1 MLASASMPL
10 VHYYVHGR
18 GRGHATRSLAVISRL
33 REAGMQVVAFAGE
46 AAEPLLRD
54 SVTTHPVRSLL
65 PTAGPQA
72 PLLVASRVRAAVAA
86 LRRERADLVVSD
98 GDLPGTLAARIAG
111 RPSIAVGHGLVFL
124 CCARPPGAPAG
135 PWRREALKA
144 AASTLGA
151 QRRIAVGFVPLPVRR
166 GRLARPSIEA
176 RLGGPLP
183 SSPSA
188 PQALLGAATPRTPD
202 GPLLCYFRDG
212 APRALLE
219 RLAALRHPV
228 LLFAT
233 HDPGVPGIQHEPP
246 SRTRFVEALACARA
260 VIATAGSQ
268 LIGEC
273 VALGVPLLA
282 LHAPGDDEQALNV
295 AMLRNAALGD
305 GGPLPELDAIRLHAF
320 LARPPAAPLAWSA
333 PDVAT
338 AVLEEATALLR
349 GAR

>member
-1 MLASASMPL
+1 MPL

-18 GRGHATRSLAVISRL
+18 GRGHATRSLAVIARL
-33 REAGMQVVAFAGE
+33 RAAGLEVVAFAGE
-46 AAEPLLRD
+46 SAEPLLREH
-54 SVTTHPVRSLL
+54 VPTRAVRSLL
-65 PTAGPQA
+65 PTAGRQA
-72 PLLVASRVRAAVAA
+72 PRLVASRVRAAVAA

-98 GDLPGTLAARIAG
+98 GDLPGTLAARVAG

-124 CCARPPGAPAG
+124 CCARPPAAPAA

-166 GRLARPSIEA
+166 GRLVRPT
-176 RLGGPLP
+176 LDP
-183 SSPSA
+183 
-188 PQALLGAATPRTPD
+188 ALATATRRTPD

-219 RLAALRHPV
+219 RLAALEGPV
-228 LLFAT
+228 ILFAPQ
-233 HDPGVPGIQHEPP
+233 DPGVPGLAHEPP
-246 SRTRFVEALACARA
+246 SRARFVQALAGSRA
-260 VIATAGSQ
+260 VVATAGSQ

-282 LHAPGDDEQALNV
+282 LHAPDDDEQRLNV
-295 AMLRNAALGD
+295 AMLRAAGLGD
-305 GGPLPELDAIRLHAF
+305 GAPLPALDDAHLRAF
-320 LARPPAAPLAWSA
+320 LARPVAPPLPWSA

-338 AVLEEATALLR
+338 AVLEDAHALL
-349 GAR
+349 ARSR